1 MEGAS
6 LKPDHEHLELA
17 SQAFQLKR
25 RAPPCLIVCETL
37 RSRGFH
43 LPETFTQ
50 APQTP
55 EQQEATHAP
64 KLTLHSFFALASTSR
79 ASGLAPPDPDS
90 PETIMSSDPT
100 SDCTRTSQDTQTE
113 GGGEE
118 EDDNAGVEEDDDVVV
133 ELLASSRAGDGM
145 GGYIVSF
152 VESFQSH
159 LPALSFALNAFLAC
173 TALPSFLAFL
183 AFSAS
188 GDAPFGV

>member
-1 MEGAS
+1 MSPFQFDPNTPQRGR
-6 LKPDHEHLELA
+6 
-17 SQAFQLKR
+17 SQPKAGPRTSRVSIAAFQLKR

-145 GGYIVSF
+145 GGTSSRSSNHF
-152 VESFQSH
+152 NH
-159 LPALSFALNAFLAC
+159 TFLRSP
-173 TALPSFLAFL
+173 LH
-183 AFSAS
+183 
-188 GDAPFGV
+188 